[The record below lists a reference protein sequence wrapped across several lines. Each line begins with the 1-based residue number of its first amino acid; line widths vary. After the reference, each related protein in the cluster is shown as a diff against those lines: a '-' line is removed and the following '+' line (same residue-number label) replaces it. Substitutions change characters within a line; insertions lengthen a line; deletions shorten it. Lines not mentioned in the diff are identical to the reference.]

1 MSRPVYID
9 SRGRHVKNEFKVNKF
24 EEFYF
29 ALFNTEKNNKTSNL
43 HTVLICIGR
52 FNLQKSICYPWSPN
66 FPHINISLEEE
77 LVVNSSP

>member
-29 ALFNTEKNNKTSNL
+29 ALFNTENNKTSN
-43 HTVLICIGR
+43 
-52 FNLQKSICYPWSPN
+52 
-66 FPHINISLEEE
+66 
-77 LVVNSSP
+77 